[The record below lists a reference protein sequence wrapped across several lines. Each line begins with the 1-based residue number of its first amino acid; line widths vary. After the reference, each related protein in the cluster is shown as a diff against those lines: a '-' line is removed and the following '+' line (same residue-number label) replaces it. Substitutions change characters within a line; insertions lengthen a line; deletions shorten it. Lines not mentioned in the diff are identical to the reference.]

1 MVDGKITKSNYILS
15 QENFMQLFNHTAT
28 FKRESDYPLSTQD
41 VFSMEYLMDRKPIDI
56 QIKNMKR
63 KNEGFAA
70 LMYTQSHVSVPS
82 FRDVYVK
89 ELMKYIENSMEKT
102 SCVDSG

>member
-1 MVDGKITKSNYILS
+1 
-15 QENFMQLFNHTAT
+15 
-28 FKRESDYPLSTQD
+28 
-41 VFSMEYLMDRKPIDI
+41 MEYLMDRKPIDI

-89 ELMKYIENSMEKT
+89 ELMKYIEI
-102 SCVDSG
+102 DSYGACLHNKDLPDY